1 MIHGL
6 IRGSVAIAAACLIA
20 FRLGTDI
27 SPESLTG
34 VGIGLLVWLL
44 MMLSLVVGRH
54 QGSRRASM
62 NPGKAAAGDLHVPI
76 GLLTVVAAMA
86 HWHPRWRDFSGALAL
101 GLLWVVVLALVWP
114 PLRRFP
120 AMRRAH
126 RFGAYLL
133 VAVASVHGIQALF
146 FVQN

>member
-1 MIHGL
+1 MTHRL
-6 IRGSVAIAAACLIA
+6 IRGSVAIAVACLIA
-20 FRLGTDI
+20 LRLGTDI

-44 MMLSLVVGRH
+44 MMLSLVVGRR
-54 QGSRRASM
+54 QGSRRDPM
-62 NPGKAAAGDLHVPI
+62 NPGEAAARDLHVPI
-76 GLLTVVAAMA
+76 GLLTVVAAIA

-101 GLLWVVVLALVWP
+101 GLLGAVVLTVAWP
-114 PLRRFP
+114 PLRSIP

-126 RFGAYLL
+126 GLAAYLL
-133 VAVASVHGIQALF
+133 AAVASVHGIQALF